1 MSSELIGE
9 LGQVGLT
16 IGQGPVSNN
25 SSTTVSNSNDE
36 NSPER
41 KRQNVNVRPY
51 NQSSRPV
58 NRKRFRTAWLMF
70 DIFKDWLRPHPSPEL
85 ANCIVCNRVI
95 KAGKSELEKHA
106 AGKRHLTMLK
116 EMNSSGNTGAAD
128 TRYARGEVVV
138 LHEEMVGVQEFD
150 SAYDES
156 GGAVSVSSGGESSYK
171 EDYDR
176 KFGDSNKGTTGA
188 AGGTGGAQSV
198 DNSEGNYTTG
208 IYTPQQRNVGPP
220 VQMVTK
226 AVVMNPAPNWKATAI
241 VNGHVT
247 RLDLSD
253 YVGRYLVLVFY
264 PQDFSKIC
272 ASEINA
278 LSDRSYEFRSI
289 QTEIVACSVDSHLAH
304 LTWSKISR
312 ADGGVNL
319 PKIPLIADPTHTIA
333 KAYGVLLPDKGHTLR
348 AHFIIDKRGILRHM
362 SVTDTLVGRGTDEL
376 FRLVKALQYV
386 DEVEEPVPADW
397 NQQNE

>member
-1 MSSELIGE
+1 
-9 LGQVGLT
+9 
-16 IGQGPVSNN
+16 
-25 SSTTVSNSNDE
+25 
-36 NSPER
+36 
-41 KRQNVNVRPY
+41 
-51 NQSSRPV
+51 
-58 NRKRFRTAWLMF
+58 
-70 DIFKDWLRPHPSPEL
+70 
-85 ANCIVCNRVI
+85 
-95 KAGKSELEKHA
+95 
-106 AGKRHLTMLK
+106 
-116 EMNSSGNTGAAD
+116 
-128 TRYARGEVVV
+128 
-138 LHEEMVGVQEFD
+138 
-150 SAYDES
+150 
-156 GGAVSVSSGGESSYK
+156 
-171 EDYDR
+171 
-176 KFGDSNKGTTGA
+176 
-188 AGGTGGAQSV
+188 
-198 DNSEGNYTTG
+198 
-208 IYTPQQRNVGPP
+208 
-220 VQMVTK
+220 MVTK